1 LEHKFNEKEKECN
14 IYKEELSKLKDK
26 NTNDYMKSS
35 NNFEQEK
42 KSLMDK
48 LNEYKQQ
55 LELEKNQ

>member
-1 LEHKFNEKEKECN
+1 MEHKFNEKEKECN